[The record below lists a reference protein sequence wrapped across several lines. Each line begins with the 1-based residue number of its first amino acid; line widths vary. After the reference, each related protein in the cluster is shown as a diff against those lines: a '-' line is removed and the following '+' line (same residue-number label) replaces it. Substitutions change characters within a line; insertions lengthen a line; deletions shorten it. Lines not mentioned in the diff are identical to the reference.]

1 MSHIISVMM
10 AKPHVLWFDNFAKY
24 YKTNVHLVRNET
36 GMKYCLWSAEGISP
50 YTCESEPVSL
60 SMGGD
65 DDDPGEFVNGMPS
78 IDDFK
83 VYMHSVRKH
92 LIQVIDTEG
101 PGLFSTAE
109 VTKRGVASA
118 PPTLKKSKYHFMQL
132 TNNDEVV
139 ATRMYREQF
148 SHLSYMEGFYPKNL
162 VRLNSGANADL
173 LKWLSRIHNRM
184 STEYNGKYLPLKVDC
199 NIFNRIL
206 KVSRYLGLNYF

>member
-1 MSHIISVMM
+1 MM
-10 AKPHVLWFDNFAKY
+10 KKPHVLWFDNFAKY

-50 YTCESEPVSL
+50 YTCASVPVDM
-60 SMGGD
+60 SMY
-65 DDDPGEFVNGMPS
+65 GERNDHDELVHGMPS

-83 VYMHSVRKH
+83 KYMHSVRKH

-101 PGLFSTAE
+101 PSLFSTSV
-109 VTKRGVASA
+109 VTKRGVASV
-118 PPTLKKSKYHFMQL
+118 PPTFKKSKNHFLQL
-132 TNNDEVV
+132 TNNNEAL

-148 SHLSYMEGFYPKNL
+148 NQLSYMEGFYPKNL

-184 STEYNGKYLPLKVDC
+184 STEYTQKYLPLKVDC

-206 KVSRYLGLNYF
+206 KVTSCNCNVFN